1 VLDGI
6 LFEKEGIPAVSI
18 VTDPFVETGHAMA
31 QSWGVPHYKFLT
43 MPHPI
48 ANLTE
53 EELDQRARKMTPEVV
68 HLLMHGQ
75 D

>member
-31 QSWGVPHYKFLT
+31 RSWGVPHYKFLT

-53 EELDQRARKMTPEVV
+53 EELDQRAREITPKIVT
-68 HLLMHGQ
+68 LLLSRQ

>member
-31 QSWGVPHYKFLT
+31 QSWGIRHYKFLT

-53 EELDQRARKMTPEVV
+53 EELDQRAREITPKVV
-68 HLLMHGQ
+68 ALLLG
-75 D
+75 